1 MRTGEIIKGLNTA
14 VSEDDLS
21 LINQYTRRAF
31 CAEEVYTFSVV
42 LCDNEVDRDFERFTV
57 EALFELEKLF
67 VGKTGILDHNPK
79 AENQTARI
87 YRCEVEAVE
96 GRKTSTGDQYFRL
109 KASAY
114 MPRTKGNEELI
125 TQIESGICKEVS
137 VGCAAESAVCSVCS
151 AKRGENP
158 CTHRRGETY
167 SGKLCFFELSDITDA
182 YEWSF
187 VAVPAQREAG
197 VIKSFIKGA
206 GKETKDMHNIIKS
219 LTVGDAVTLCAEDAK
234 RLFDYIEE
242 CEKKAADGEE
252 YRKSLTD
259 EVLRLSVLTQPQIS
273 RKTMENAVKGLS
285 LSEIREF
292 IEALGEKSEKKF
304 TPQCQLAPKEESSK
318 FEENKEFRI

>member
-1 MRTGEIIKGLNTA
+1 MRTGEIIKSMREPL
-14 VSEDDLS
+14 SEEDLS
-21 LINQYTRRAF
+21 LINRYTRRAF
-31 CAEEVYTFSVV
+31 GEDEIYTFSVV
-42 LCDNEVDRDFERFTV
+42 LCDNEIDRDFERFTV

-109 KASAY
+109 RASAY
-114 MPRTKGNEELI
+114 MPRSKGNEELI
-125 TQIESGICKEVS
+125 MQIESGICKEVS
-137 VGCAAESAVCSVCS
+137 VGCAAEKATCSICS
-151 AKRGENP
+151 SVRGLSP
-158 CTHRRGETY
+158 CSHRRGETY
-167 SGKLCFFELSDITDA
+167 AGKLCYFELSDITDA

-197 VIKSFIKGA
+197 VIKSFEK
-206 GKETKDMHNIIKS
+206 GKEKEFKGMNNIIKS
-219 LTVGDAVTLCAEDAK
+219 LSVGDAVTLCAEDAK

-242 CEKKAADGEE
+242 TEKKAAYGEE

-304 TPQCQLAPKEESSK
+304 SPKCQLAPSKDNALKEG
-318 FEENKEFRI
+318 NKEFRI